1 MDDGRPLEA
10 LDLDE
15 MTSWLL
21 ERDIPYEVLAGKC
34 RASFYVACADII
46 Y

>member
-21 ERDIPYEVLAGKC
+21 ERDIPYEFCKVLAGKLL
-34 RASFYVACADII
+34 S
-46 Y
+46 